1 MVRSIG
7 LMTIALC
14 VALCLSIGLCLS
26 SSAIPGTDLS
36 EKDADLIREAAA
48 NLVSADPA
56 VKQTALN
63 ALNEYGEAA
72 IPLLVEIVQANR
84 NESSF
89 IGLELVAFAERL
101 GNLGL
106 PVIGQGLSD
115 PNPATRTRSTRAV
128 ASLGTRAAG
137 IVDDVA
143 RLAGDIHEN
152 TDIRSQAVDA
162 LKAVGVVNTEVTQAL
177 ARALTGDAMLAWRA
191 TQAANALRLRYDDL
205 LSALF
210 DELAS
215 SENRFP
221 TLLAIS
227 RHLSKASDPAGLLR
241 AALAHPSDA
250 LQRNLYLLVSASYP
264 GLTAHTQSLSQLL
277 LEVARTGSDTLR
289 EQAVYCLGELS
300 SRDAAIAAELMA
312 MASDPDVSSETKL
325 MLACALEKSSPEDQ
339 GAIEFFIEVLL
350 DDDSTEQLKL
360 AAVRYLEKSGSNA
373 CPQLFVL
380 FDHLENFSEE
390 VLKRLSPLFYH
401 AAREEVAVVE
411 KLKELAGGDRP
422 ELVRDFGGRLLS
434 ALGLE
439 AAPAQSAVPAGSPP
453 IDVPAFLG
461 AEGYGRF
468 TVGGR
473 GGKVYVVTNLSDK
486 GPGSLRAA
494 VEASGPRTVV
504 FAVAGN
510 ILLEKP
516 LSIDNPFITIAGQ
529 TAPGEGIT
537 IAGAPLNINADQVVI
552 RYVRFR
558 LGDYNRFESDAV
570 GGRNVSDIILD
581 HVSASWSVDETV
593 SFYLTKNLTLQWSFI
608 TESLRGSVHVKGNH
622 GYGGIWGGASSFH
635 HNLMA
640 HHSSRTP
647 RFDGE
652 RGLSDPAVDMR
663 NNVIYNWGFNS
674 AYGGEGG
681 NHNIV
686 ANYYKAGPGTQSG
699 RVRHRIVEVSNGG
712 KWYVADNYVDG
723 YPNVSADNW
732 AGGVQP
738 RLDRIEDVRSDTEF
752 PVPQVTTHSA
762 EEAYGL
768 VLAHAG
774 ASLPARDPI
783 DRRIV
788 EEVRTGTATY
798 GGATTGLRGGI
809 IDTQEDVGGLP
820 FLRSH
825 SAHLDSDEDGI
836 PDWWAI
842 EHGFSPC
849 GGIDH
854 AGDLDCD
861 GYTNLEEYLNG
872 TDPLMPDIAGL
883 LEWLLVADDETRISA
898 ENQLMAMGDAAIP
911 ALEQVL
917 LNQSEDTR
925 VLRGILVRLMG
936 KSGNPQGIPA
946 LLSTVATG
954 NDGFVRAGA
963 VDSLARIGSAT
974 PEVIGA
980 LRAALL
986 DSSEEVQ
993 IAAADALGRF
1003 GEAASDA
1010 AIDLL
1015 LLSGSSNTR
1024 FAWKCRTAAMK
1035 VSPGIIPVKGDTVAK
1050 LIARLLSPEW
1060 QDLAI
1065 TVLASNSSGSLSRV
1079 LELIMDPGE
1088 KVALRVPALRVLQ
1101 RVGLSNEDVV
1111 RDVLALGLADEE
1123 PLLVR
1128 AAAIN
1133 VLKSVDVA
1141 KYPALAGEIER
1152 AVSLDPLAAYLSDGR
1167 IPIKVESFSDV
1178 DRSSV
1183 CVKAL
1188 IGFPEDCEV
1197 QTGAS
1202 LVVLDQHGTPVYSQ
1216 YSPLSSWDPEE
1227 TRMRT
1232 AFIIF
1237 YPDLAAHEQAV
1248 YWVDLSA
1255 CSSGSDGPD
1264 ALEGGAIPAKPL
1276 SIDTSGQTRV
1286 SVPAKGLPV
1295 ISRTK
1300 LEAGEGWVVQLIVN
1314 ADGTG
1319 DFTTVQAA
1327 IGSVPDNNR
1336 DRVII
1341 FVEEGV
1347 YHEKILIPEGKA
1359 MISLIG
1365 ESREATILDFNETPK
1380 IQHSPDYLFNTWGSA
1395 STIVL
1400 ADDLTAENITFR
1412 NSALI
1417 GTGQAPALRLEGDR
1431 MSFSNCRF
1439 VSHQDTLY
1447 ANGSGRQYFHQCHV
1461 EGDVDFIYGSATAV
1475 FEDCDIVN
1483 VRKTGGYI
1491 TAASTPEDREFGYV
1505 FINCRIIGDVDPDTV
1520 WLGRP
1525 WRPYSHTAY
1534 IDCYMSE
1541 VVQPTGWHNW
1551 GKVTNEATAR
1561 YYEYNSYG
1569 PGANPQGRVVWSRQ
1583 LTDSEA
1589 AKYTAE
1595 NILRGNDGWNPAAG
1609 R

>member
-1 MVRSIG
+1 M
-7 LMTIALC
+7 C
-14 VALCLSIGLCLS
+14 
-26 SSAIPGTDLS
+26 GTVSVDWPVLIKLRDPSTDCWS

-788 EEVRTGTATY
+788 EKSG
-798 GGATTGLRGGI
+798 
-809 IDTQEDVGGLP
+809 
-820 FLRSH
+820 
-825 SAHLDSDEDGI
+825 
-836 PDWWAI
+836 
-842 EHGFSPC
+842 
-849 GGIDH
+849 
-854 AGDLDCD
+854 
-861 GYTNLEEYLNG
+861 
-872 TDPLMPDIAGL
+872 
-883 LEWLLVADDETRISA
+883 
-898 ENQLMAMGDAAIP
+898 P
-911 ALEQVL
+911 ALPH
-917 LNQSEDTR
+917 TA
-925 VLRGILVRLMG
+925 VRL
-936 KSGNPQGIPA
+936 PDCA
-946 LLSTVATG
+946 AALST
-954 NDGFVRAGA
+954 
-963 VDSLARIGSAT
+963 
-974 PEVIGA
+974 
-980 LRAALL
+980 
-986 DSSEEVQ
+986 
-993 IAAADALGRF
+993 
-1003 GEAASDA
+1003 
-1010 AIDLL
+1010 
-1015 LLSGSSNTR
+1015 
-1024 FAWKCRTAAMK
+1024 
-1035 VSPGIIPVKGDTVAK
+1035 
-1050 LIARLLSPEW
+1050 
-1060 QDLAI
+1060 
-1065 TVLASNSSGSLSRV
+1065 
-1079 LELIMDPGE
+1079 
-1088 KVALRVPALRVLQ
+1088 
-1101 RVGLSNEDVV
+1101 
-1111 RDVLALGLADEE
+1111 
-1123 PLLVR
+1123 
-1128 AAAIN
+1128 
-1133 VLKSVDVA
+1133 LK
-1141 KYPALAGEIER
+1141 R
-1152 AVSLDPLAAYLSDGR
+1152 
-1167 IPIKVESFSDV
+1167 
-1178 DRSSV
+1178 
-1183 CVKAL
+1183 
-1188 IGFPEDCEV
+1188 
-1197 QTGAS
+1197 
-1202 LVVLDQHGTPVYSQ
+1202 
-1216 YSPLSSWDPEE
+1216 
-1227 TRMRT
+1227 
-1232 AFIIF
+1232 
-1237 YPDLAAHEQAV
+1237 
-1248 YWVDLSA
+1248 
-1255 CSSGSDGPD
+1255 
-1264 ALEGGAIPAKPL
+1264 
-1276 SIDTSGQTRV
+1276 
-1286 SVPAKGLPV
+1286 
-1295 ISRTK
+1295 
-1300 LEAGEGWVVQLIVN
+1300 
-1314 ADGTG
+1314 
-1319 DFTTVQAA
+1319 
-1327 IGSVPDNNR
+1327 
-1336 DRVII
+1336 
-1341 FVEEGV
+1341 
-1347 YHEKILIPEGKA
+1347 
-1359 MISLIG
+1359 
-1365 ESREATILDFNETPK
+1365 
-1380 IQHSPDYLFNTWGSA
+1380 
-1395 STIVL
+1395 
-1400 ADDLTAENITFR
+1400 
-1412 NSALI
+1412 
-1417 GTGQAPALRLEGDR
+1417 
-1431 MSFSNCRF
+1431 
-1439 VSHQDTLY
+1439 
-1447 ANGSGRQYFHQCHV
+1447 
-1461 EGDVDFIYGSATAV
+1461 
-1475 FEDCDIVN
+1475 
-1483 VRKTGGYI
+1483 
-1491 TAASTPEDREFGYV
+1491 
-1505 FINCRIIGDVDPDTV
+1505 
-1520 WLGRP
+1520 
-1525 WRPYSHTAY
+1525 
-1534 IDCYMSE
+1534 MSE
-1541 VVQPTGWHNW
+1541 VC
-1551 GKVTNEATAR
+1551 R
-1561 YYEYNSYG
+1561 S
-1569 PGANPQGRVVWSRQ
+1569 
-1583 LTDSEA
+1583 
-1589 AKYTAE
+1589 
-1595 NILRGNDGWNPAAG
+1595 
-1609 R
+1609 